1 METNAVRARRRF
13 TLGDVEA
20 VLGGVTL
27 WEADLSTLVESFG
40 AADLMSDVLRL
51 STKGM
56 LLITGLTGQQVVR
69 TAAVAELCG
78 VVFVRGKR
86 PADDVIEVARELGI
100 PLLATER
107 TMFETC
113 GLLYLAACRE

>member
-13 TLGDVEA
+13 TLGDAEA

>member
-13 TLGDVEA
+13 TLRDAEA

-86 PADDVIEVARELGI
+86 PSDDVIEVARELGI